1 MKYIYISHLAHAA
14 ISDGYAKK
22 KIIIGDK
29 SDNIPKIQNGLQK
42 STALK
47 IALMNDED
55 RMAYLI
61 SNKIIDNFNLN
72 KKLIDF
78 TEIPEII
85 SEKFYEYYN
94 IIIE

>member
-1 MKYIYISHLAHAA
+1 MQFKDLSLRINYNTKVELLF
-14 ISDGYAKK
+14 
-22 KIIIGDK
+22 KIIFGDK
-29 SDNIPKIQNGLQK
+29 SDNIPKIQQGLQK
-42 STALK
+42 PMALK

-55 RMAYLI
+55 RMTYLI
-61 SNKIIDNFNLN
+61 SNNAIDSFNLN